1 MLPTRAVRPSLR
13 WRKIVIWGLRL
24 ANRATIK
31 DVAREAGVSVTT
43 VDRAINGRATV
54 RSDTLRKIA
63 EAAQRVGYHGMGTF
77 RDRLDRSLPEVRL
90 GFVLLKQSQE
100 FYRNFAREIE
110 RAVEARTDIRGEAV
124 VRFSSSQSPAEFAE
138 ILTELG
144 ETCDAIAGAA
154 VNDQKLDRIVQDL
167 KDRSVP
173 VFSLLNDFA
182 QGIRKNYVGLN
193 NMKVGRLAAWLITRT
208 VHEPGKL
215 AIFVGGNRWHG
226 HDLREVGFRSFVRE
240 AGPGFS
246 VLDTLVNL
254 ETRQL
259 TYEATLDLLDRH
271 PDLKGIYVAG
281 GGMEGAI
288 AALRERHEQPR
299 VALVVNELT
308 AESRAALI
316 DGYAIMAIAT
326 PLPELCRDLV
336 EMMVRTRDQADD
348 GISGQYFL
356 EPRLFLPEIV

>member
-1 MLPTRAVRPSLR
+1 M
-13 WRKIVIWGLRL
+13 
-24 ANRATIK
+24 ANRVTIK

-54 RSDTLRKIA
+54 RPETLKRIA
-63 EAAQRVGYHGMGTF
+63 EAAQRVGYYGMGTF
-77 RDRLDRSLPEVRL
+77 RDRLDQSLPALKL

-100 FYRNFAREIE
+100 FYSNFAREIE
-110 RAVEARTDIRGEAV
+110 QAVTARADIRGEAI
-124 VRFSSSQSPAEFAE
+124 VRFSSSQSPAEFADM
-138 ILTELG
+138 LTELG
-144 ETCDAIAGAA
+144 ETCDAIAGTA
-154 VNDQKLDRIVQDL
+154 VNDRKLDRIVQEL
-167 KDRSVP
+167 KHRNVP

-182 QGIRKNYVGLN
+182 QGIRKSYVGLN
-193 NMKVGRLAAWLITRT
+193 NMKVGRLAAWLITKT
-208 VHEPGKL
+208 VYEPGKL
-215 AIFVGGNRWHG
+215 AIFVGGHRWHG

-246 VLDTLVNL
+246 VLETLVNL

-259 TYEATLDLLDRH
+259 TYETTLDLLDRH

-288 AALRERHEQPR
+288 AAIREYHTEPQI
-299 VALVVNELT
+299 ALIVNELT
-308 AESRAALI
+308 AESRAALV
-316 DGYAIMAIAT
+316 DGYATMAIAT

-336 EMMVRTRDQADD
+336 DMMILSVGQADE

-356 EPRLFLPEIV
+356 EPRLHLPEIV

>member
-1 MLPTRAVRPSLR
+1 V
-13 WRKIVIWGLRL
+13 
-24 ANRATIK
+24 ANRTTIK
-31 DVAREAGVSVTT
+31 DIAREAGVSVTT
-43 VDRAINGRATV
+43 VDRAINGRGRV
-54 RSDTLRKIA
+54 RPETLRKIA
-63 EAAQRVGYHGMGTF
+63 AAAQRVGYHGMGIF
-77 RDRLDRSLPEVRL
+77 RDRLDKSLPKIRL

-100 FYRNFAREIE
+100 FYRNFAQEIE
-110 RAVEARTDIRGEAV
+110 QAIAERTDIRGEALI
-124 VRFSSSQSPAEFAE
+124 RFSSSQSPAEFAE

-144 ETCDAIAGAA
+144 EDCDAIAGAA
-154 VNDQKLDRIVQDL
+154 VNDQKLDRVVQNL
-167 KDRSVP
+167 KDKNVS

-193 NMKVGRLAAWLITRT
+193 NIKVGRLAAWLITKT

-240 AGPGFS
+240 SGPRFS

-254 ETRQL
+254 ETRQV

-288 AALRERHEQPR
+288 AALRERHAEPQ
-299 VALVVNELT
+299 VALIVNELT

-326 PLPELCRDLV
+326 PLSALCKELVD
-336 EMMVRTRDQADD
+336 MMIASCGQADD
-348 GISGQYFL
+348 GVSGQHFL
-356 EPRLFLPEIV
+356 EPRLHLPETL

>member
-1 MLPTRAVRPSLR
+1 M
-13 WRKIVIWGLRL
+13 

-31 DVAREAGVSVTT
+31 DVARAAGVSVTT

-54 RSDTLRKIA
+54 SSDTLRKIA
-63 EAAQRVGYHGMGTF
+63 EAARRVGYHGMAAF
-77 RDRLDRSLPEVRL
+77 PQRLNQSLPEVKL

-110 RAVEARTDIRGEAV
+110 LAVSARSDIRGEAII
-124 VRFSSSQSPAEFAE
+124 RFSSSQSPREFAE

-144 ETCDAIAGAA
+144 EQCDVIAGAA

-167 KDRSVP
+167 KDKNVLI
-173 VFSLLNDFA
+173 FSLLNDFA

-193 NMKVGRLAAWLITRT
+193 NMKVGRLAAWMITKT
-208 VHEPGKL
+208 VHSPGKL
-215 AIFVGGNRWHG
+215 GIFVGGNRWHG
-226 HDLREVGFRSFVRE
+226 HDLREVGFRSFVRD
-240 AGPGFS
+240 AAPGFS

-288 AALRERHEQPR
+288 AALRERHSKPQ

-308 AESRAALI
+308 AESRSALI
-316 DGYAIMAIAT
+316 DGFAVMAIAT
-326 PLPELCRDLV
+326 PLSELCRNLV
-336 EMMVRTRDQADD
+336 QMMIDAKMRPDD
-348 GISGQYFL
+348 GVSGQFFL
-356 EPRLFLPEIV
+356 EPQLYLPEIV

>member
-1 MLPTRAVRPSLR
+1 M
-13 WRKIVIWGLRL
+13 

-31 DVAREAGVSVTT
+31 DVARAAGVSVTT

-54 RSDTLRKIA
+54 SSDTLRKIA
-63 EAAQRVGYHGMGTF
+63 EAARRVGYHGMAAF
-77 RDRLDRSLPEVRL
+77 PQRLNQSLPEVKL

-110 RAVEARTDIRGEAV
+110 LAVSARSDIRGEAII
-124 VRFSSSQSPAEFAE
+124 RFSSSQSPREFAE

-144 ETCDAIAGAA
+144 EQCDVIAGAA

-167 KDRSVP
+167 KDKNVLI
-173 VFSLLNDFA
+173 FSLLNDFA

-193 NMKVGRLAAWLITRT
+193 NMKVGRLAAWMITKT
-208 VHEPGKL
+208 VHSPGKL
-215 AIFVGGNRWHG
+215 GIFVGGNRWHG
-226 HDLREVGFRSFVRE
+226 HDLREVGFRSFVRD
-240 AGPGFS
+240 AAPGFS

-271 PDLKGIYVAG
+271 PDLKGIYVAC

-288 AALRERHEQPR
+288 AALRERHSKPQ

-308 AESRAALI
+308 AESRSALI
-316 DGYAIMAIAT
+316 DGFAVMAIAT
-326 PLPELCRDLV
+326 PLSELCRNLV
-336 EMMVRTRDQADD
+336 QMMIDAKMRPDD
-348 GISGQYFL
+348 GVSGQFFL
-356 EPRLFLPEIV
+356 EPQLYLPEIV

>member
-1 MLPTRAVRPSLR
+1 M
-13 WRKIVIWGLRL
+13 
-24 ANRATIK
+24 ANRTTIK

-43 VDRAINGRATV
+43 VDRAINGRAKV
-54 RSDTLRKIA
+54 RSVTLKRIA
-63 EAAQRVGYHGMGTF
+63 DAAQRVGYHGVGSF
-77 RDRLDRSLPEVRL
+77 RDRLDQSLPEVKL

-100 FYRNFAREIE
+100 FFRNLAREIE
-110 RAVEARTDIRGEAV
+110 RAVELRTDIRGQAV
-124 VRFSSSQSPAEFAE
+124 VRYSSSQSPAEFAE
-138 ILTELG
+138 LLTELG
-144 ETCDAIAGAA
+144 ETCDAIAGIV

-167 KDRSVP
+167 KDRNIP

-182 QGIRKNYVGLN
+182 QSIRKNYVGMN
-193 NMKVGRLAAWLITRT
+193 NMKVGRLAAWLITKT

-240 AGPGFS
+240 AGAGFS

-281 GGMEGAI
+281 GGMEGAF
-288 AALRERHEQPR
+288 AAMRESHPEPQ

-316 DGYAIMAIAT
+316 DGYATMVIAT
-326 PLPELCRDLV
+326 PLPELCRDLIG
-336 EMMVRTRDQADD
+336 MMISASGQADD
-348 GISGQYFL
+348 GVSGQHFL
-356 EPRLFLPEIV
+356 EPRVYLPEIV